1 MFKTVFCNL
10 KTAFRQT
17 KFHLNPM
24 KTIFSTLFLV
34 VFSVVFHAQNKWETA
49 KKTALENKELI
60 LLNFSGS
67 DWCIPCIKLHKNIIE
82 TEDFKK
88 LETENVIV
96 YLNADFPRN
105 KKNQLSAELK
115 KENASLADQYNQKGI
130 FPYTLLLNA
139 EGKVLKTW
147 EGLIPGDAL
156 AFSKE
161 IREIKE
167 TQKQ

>member
-1 MFKTVFCNL
+1 
-10 KTAFRQT
+10 
-17 KFHLNPM
+17 M
-24 KTIFSTLFLV
+24 KTIILALMMV
-34 VFSVVFHAQNKWETA
+34 VFSIGIKAQNRLETA
-49 KKTALENKELI
+49 KKQATENKELI

-96 YLNADFPRN
+96 YINADFPRN

-115 KENASLADQYNQKGI
+115 KENASLADRYNSKGL
-130 FPYTLLLNA
+130 FPYTLLLNS
-139 EGKVLKTW
+139 EGKVLKSW
-147 EGLIPGDAL
+147 EGLPSENAL

-161 IREIKE
+161 IRDIKE
-167 TQKQ
+167 NQK